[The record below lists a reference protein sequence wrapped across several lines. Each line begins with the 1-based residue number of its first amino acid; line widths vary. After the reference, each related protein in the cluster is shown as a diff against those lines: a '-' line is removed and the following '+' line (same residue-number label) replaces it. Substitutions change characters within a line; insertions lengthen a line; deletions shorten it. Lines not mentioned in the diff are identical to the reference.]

1 MTSKS
6 DTKKAVALNYSE
18 NLNAPE
24 VVATGRG
31 IVAEK
36 ILEMAVAHGV
46 PVKEDPVLVDA
57 LSQLDLGQEIPPELY
72 TVVAEILIF
81 IMKMD
86 KGAK

>member
-1 MTSKS
+1 MTSKKE
-6 DTKKAVALNYSE
+6 TKKAVALHYAE
-18 NLNAPE
+18 NQNAPE

-31 IVAEK
+31 IIAEK
-36 ILEMAVAHGV
+36 ILEMADAHGI

-72 TVVAEILIF
+72 TVVAEVLIF

-86 KGAK
+86 KKAK